1 LSTVLPL
8 LLSWLQEYGYPAL
21 WLSIFVASMG
31 VPLPIGLVLL
41 AAGAFAALGNFD
53 VVLLTIVAV
62 TASTCGD
69 SVGYLIGRLL
79 GHRVLVWLA
88 GRLIPAE
95 QIKRSQAYFKR
106 RGAWAIF
113 LSRFLFSA
121 FGGVVNLLA
130 GTEEYPYR
138 RFLIFDVTGET
149 IGALL
154 SLLLGYVFGVSWEAV
169 GDILG
174 AISLFALAS
183 LFTIYLFVRLIKMRR
198 QRTLT
203 NLAKEERPDSLP
215 VISVKLRRRDRIDRV
230 CRIDEPRP

>member
-21 WLSIFVASMG
+21 WLSIFAASVG

-41 AAGAFAALGNFD
+41 AAGAFAALGDFD
-53 VVLLTIVAV
+53 IALLTIVAV

-79 GHRVLVWLA
+79 GHRVLLWLA

-95 QIKRSQAYFKR
+95 RIKRSQAYFKR

-130 GTEEYPYR
+130 GAEEYPYR
-138 RFLIFDVTGET
+138 RFLVFDVTGET

-154 SLLLGYVFGVSWEAV
+154 PLLLGYVFGVSWEAV

-174 AISLFALAS
+174 AISLFALTL
-183 LFTIYLFVRLIKMRR
+183 LFTIYLIIRLIKMIR
-198 QRTLT
+198 QRALT

-215 VISVKLRRRDRIDRV
+215 VISVKLRCRDCIYRV
-230 CRIDEPRP
+230 RRIDEPRP

>member
-1 LSTVLPL
+1 LSTILPL

-21 WLSIFVASMG
+21 WLSVFIASMG
-31 VPLPIGLVLL
+31 VPLPIGLMLL
-41 AAGAFAALGNFD
+41 AAGAFAAFGDFD
-53 VVLLTIVAV
+53 IVLLTVMAV

-69 SVGYLIGRLL
+69 SVGYLIGRQV
-79 GHRVLVWLA
+79 GHRVLVWLT

-95 QIKRSQAYFKR
+95 HIKRSQAYFKR

-130 GTEEYPYR
+130 GAEEYTYR
-138 RFLIFDVTGET
+138 SFLLYDVTGET

-154 SLLLGYVFGVSWEAV
+154 PLSLGYAFGVSWEAV

-174 AISLFALAS
+174 AISLFALGL
-183 LFTIYLFVRLIKMRR
+183 LFTTYLAVRLIRMIR
-198 QRTLT
+198 QRASTK
-203 NLAKEERPDSLP
+203 LAKEESLSLP
-215 VISVKLRRRDRIDRV
+215 AISVKLEVTDH
-230 CRIDEPRP
+230 IDEHRP